1 MSDVTARLDLPL
13 IKPAQAQKHVTHNE
27 ALQVLDGLVQAA
39 LDETGATTPPF
50 EPVDGTLF
58 ALGASP
64 TDEWSDQGGKL
75 ALRAGGGWI
84 FIDPEQGWQAFDKAE
99 GAFKFYDGSIWKT
112 ASQNLENL
120 PGVGIGTTSDSV
132 NRLALSSD
140 AALFNHA
147 GAGHQLK
154 VNTAGSGDTASL
166 LFQSGFTGHAEM
178 GLAGDT
184 AFSIKVTDD
193 GSTWFDALRASA
205 ATQTVE
211 IDLPITGTAVQQS
224 AIDDTTGRVLLTGA
238 SATVLT
244 GGFESRVSVSG
255 TPDALVI
262 TTDASLAS
270 VPAGYMIRFRASAT
284 NIGATTLDIDGLGPL
299 ACVTRTGGALPAGY
313 IRSDVDTVA
322 TFDGTVWVLDREVE
336 SDTNANGEYTRLAD
350 GTQICSVLLT
360 AGTFVQSATWAA
372 AFSDAPK
379 VVCSPVT
386 SQARV
391 ASLDS
396 VTTTGADTRLY
407 DLSGGQATED
417 RSLVAQGR
425 WF

>member
-13 IKPAQAQKHVTHNE
+13 IKPSQAQKHVTHNE

-64 TDEWSDQGGKL
+64 TDEWSDQGDKL

-154 VNTAGSGDTASL
+154 VNKAGSGDTASL

-322 TFDGTVWVLDREVE
+322 TFDGTVWVLDREAE
-336 SDTNANGEYTRLAD
+336 SETNANGEYTRLAD

-391 ASLDS
+391 AALDS

-407 DLSGGQATED
+407 DLSSGQATED
-417 RSLVAQGR
+417 RSLIAHGR

>member
-13 IKPAQAQKHVTHNE
+13 IKPSQAQKHVTHNE

-39 LDETGATTPPF
+39 LEETGATTPPF

-64 TDEWSDQGGKL
+64 TDEWSDQGDKL

-154 VNTAGSGDTASL
+154 VNKAGSGDTASL

-224 AIDDTTGRVLLTGA
+224 AIDETTGRVLLTGA

-322 TFDGTVWVLDREVE
+322 TFDGTVWVLDREAE
-336 SDTNANGEYTRLAD
+336 SETNANGEYTRLAD

-391 ASLDS
+391 AALDS

-407 DLSGGQATED
+407 DLSSGQATED
-417 RSLVAQGR
+417 RSLIAHGR

>member
-1 MSDVTARLDLPL
+1 M
-13 IKPAQAQKHVTHNE
+13 
-27 ALQVLDGLVQAA
+27 
-39 LDETGATTPPF
+39 
-50 EPVDGTLF
+50 
-58 ALGASP
+58 
-64 TDEWSDQGGKL
+64 
-75 ALRAGGGWI
+75 
-84 FIDPEQGWQAFDKAE
+84 
-99 GAFKFYDGSIWKT
+99 
-112 ASQNLENL
+112 
-120 PGVGIGTTSDSV
+120 
-132 NRLALSSD
+132 
-140 AALFNHA
+140 
-147 GAGHQLK
+147 
-154 VNTAGSGDTASL
+154 
-166 LFQSGFTGHAEM
+166 
-178 GLAGDT
+178 
-184 AFSIKVTDD
+184 
-193 GSTWFDALRASA
+193 
-205 ATQTVE
+205 E
-211 IDLPITGTAVQQS
+211 IDLPITGTAVQQA

-238 SATVLT
+238 SATVLA
-244 GGFESRVSVSG
+244 GGVESRVSTSG

-262 TTDASLAS
+262 TTGASLAS
-270 VPAGYMIRFRASAT
+270 VPAGYMIRFRASAENT
-284 NIGATTLDIDGLGPL
+284 VATTLDIDGLGPL
-299 ACVTRTGGALPAGY
+299 ACVTRTSGALPAGY

-391 ASLDS
+391 AALDS

>member
-13 IKPAQAQKHVTHNE
+13 IKPSQAQKHVTHNE

-39 LDETGATTPPF
+39 LEETGATTPPF
-50 EPVDGTLF
+50 EPIDGTLF

-64 TDEWSDQGGKL
+64 TDDWSDQGGKL

-84 FIDPEQGWQAFDKAE
+84 FIDPEQGWQAFDKAA
-99 GAFKFYDGSIWKT
+99 GAFKFYDGSIWKS

-140 AALFNHA
+140 ASLFNHA

-154 VNTAGSGDTASL
+154 VNKASSGDTASL

-211 IDLPITGTAVQQS
+211 IDLPITGTSVQQS

-238 SATVLT
+238 AAMVLT
-244 GGFESRVSVSG
+244 GGLESRVSLSG
-255 TPDALVI
+255 TPDALII
-262 TTDASLAS
+262 TTGANLAS
-270 VPAGYMIRFRASAT
+270 IPVGYRIRFRASAENT
-284 NIGATTLDIDGLGPL
+284 GPATLDIDGLGPL
-299 ACVTRTGGALPAGY
+299 ASVTLTGGALPAGY

-322 TFDGTVWVLDREVE
+322 TFDGTNWVLDRVAEHN
-336 SDTNANGEYTRLAD
+336 TTANGEYTRLAD
-350 GTQICSVLLT
+350 GTQICSAVLT

-372 AFSDAPK
+372 AFSAAPQ

-391 ASLDS
+391 ASLDA
-396 VTTTGADTRLY
+396 VTTLGADTRLY

-417 RSLVAQGR
+417 RSLIAHGR
-425 WF
+425 WY